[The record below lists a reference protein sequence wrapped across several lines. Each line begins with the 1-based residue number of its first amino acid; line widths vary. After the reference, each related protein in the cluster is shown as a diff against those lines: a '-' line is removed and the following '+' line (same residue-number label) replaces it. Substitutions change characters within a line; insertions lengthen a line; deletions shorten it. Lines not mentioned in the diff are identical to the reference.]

1 MSSHHTRLNLSAAA
15 ASVSVA
21 LFLVVMKLWALV
33 QTQSLSVAASLA
45 DSGMDL
51 VVSALGLIGIAYA
64 ARPPDHDHA
73 FGHSSA
79 EDLTALG
86 QALFLVATAIALAGV
101 SLRRLLAPTP
111 APLTSEGTGIA
122 VMLVSIL
129 LTGALILWQRRVAR
143 LTGSRVVAAD
153 SLHYLSDL
161 LPSLGAILAL
171 WLSAR
176 FGFTDV
182 DTVVGLVASAVLFFG
197 AVRIGNGAWNALM
210 DRRADPG
217 LIAEI
222 EGIIADHPG
231 VMGFHDLRTRTAGS
245 RIFVDFHIELDG
257 TLSLNQ
263 AHAIGAGLKHRII
276 QSFPQTD
283 ILIHKDPRDPGA

>member
-283 ILIHKDPRDPGA
+283 ILIHKDPRDPDA

>member
-231 VMGFHDLRTRTAGS
+231 VIGFHDLRTRTAGS

-283 ILIHKDPRDPGA
+283 ILIHKDPRDPDA